1 MLLVFNM
8 KKIIIFPTD
17 TVYGIGCSVFDKTS
31 IKKIYEIKHRPID
44 KPLAVLCANI
54 SQIDSIAYLN
64 DKAKR
69 LINKYLPGPLT
80 IIIKAKDNIKESMG
94 LDMVGVRI
102 PNSKVAL
109 DILEKYGPMATTS
122 VNESGCVP
130 LNEYDLIVKEYNKLV
145 DCIYKSEEKSSNIS
159 STVVKILDDV
169 TLIREG
175 EISFEDIKK
184 ELNNV

>member
-1 MLLVFNM
+1 M

-80 IIIKAKDNIKESMG
+80 IIIKAKDNIKESEDSFFVIIN
-94 LDMVGVRI
+94 LGVI
-102 PNSKVAL
+102 
-109 DILEKYGPMATTS
+109 
-122 VNESGCVP
+122 
-130 LNEYDLIVKEYNKLV
+130 
-145 DCIYKSEEKSSNIS
+145 
-159 STVVKILDDV
+159 
-169 TLIREG
+169 
-175 EISFEDIKK
+175 
-184 ELNNV
+184 